1 MRPEAKTRVRRVLL
15 MLEVETDLP
24 LSDLRSLKC
33 YADGRVWC
41 AQRWLTVLQ
50 AQANVIREAEP
61 KKKGRKGR

>member
-1 MRPEAKTRVRRVLL
+1 MRPDAKTRVRRVLL

-24 LSDLRSLKC
+24 LSELRTTAC
-33 YADGRVWC
+33 YDSGGVRC
-41 AQRWLTVLQ
+41 GTRWLTVLQ